1 MRWTTVVLSILLLCL
16 MAVVWMLV
24 SPYVVLLRSV
34 NPTNDLATTLVH
46 LLLSAKVSNPVTQ
59 TTTWVLFALM
69 GTACLVA
76 RIHINLPRRTTYG
89 SSHYATWRETWPFS
103 RRRQRRVKKT
113 RRRTT
118 PQSVSPESRF
128 VIGKYRWQT
137 IALTEK
143 QQEEQV
149 MITGPNGSGKSS
161 QLLIPSLLCEQGSRS
176 LFIADL
182 KNELFSVTAGT
193 VARSHQ
199 VWLLAPT
206 RLGESHGYN
215 PLAHIRSAADAN
227 LFARCWV
234 KNTGESKEPY
244 WASNA
249 QLLITAAV
257 LHLRTAEPNAPF
269 SRLNE
274 LLTEQPFEELEE
286 LLSKSPSVAARKKA
300 GTFLDNM
307 KRNER
312 LIGSIMTDIGN
323 RFQIF
328 DGEGVT
334 EVTAT
339 NEIDFEVM
347 IDVPT
352 ALYLS
357 IPRSETELH
366 QPLLA
371 CFTTQ
376 MFRSWE
382 RRGVLPRGIACYL
395 DEFAN
400 LGYIPKFESF
410 ISTAR
415 YLHVALL
422 IAIQSASQ
430 LDDVYGKDAAKTIK
444 NNANTHIVFPGV
456 GLEETKYYSERIGE
470 ATVQTESTTQREEAS
485 GRSST
490 QSETKRPL
498 MTPDEIRTMPKRAVL
513 VVPSSSA
520 PMRVRTKPYFED
532 GRLARQANIP
542 YHLVHVRQPPPFSSQ
557 ASQGHAPAAEQP
569 EPIIVDA
576 DQGKKDEQDEDRK
589 HFIWESE

>member
-1 MRWTTVVLSILLLCL
+1 MRWTTAILGILLLCL
-16 MAVVWMLV
+16 VATLWVFV
-24 SPYVVLLRSV
+24 SPYIAALRSV
-34 NPTNDLATTLVH
+34 HPTTDLATTLAH
-46 LLLSAKVSNPVTQ
+46 LLLSAKVSNAITQ
-59 TTTWVLFALM
+59 KTTWVLFALM
-69 GTACLVA
+69 GATVLVA
-76 RIHINLPRRTTYG
+76 RIHISLPRRTTYG
-89 SSHYATWRETWPFS
+89 SSHYATWREAWPFS
-103 RRRQRRVKKT
+103 KRRPRRVKKP
-113 RRRTT
+113 RHRTT
-118 PQSVSPESRF
+118 PQIALPESRF
-128 VIGKYRWQT
+128 VIGKYHWQT

-149 MITGPNGSGKSS
+149 IATGPNGAGKSS
-161 QLLIPSLLCEQGSRS
+161 QLYIPNLLCECGSRS

-182 KNELFSVTAGT
+182 KNELFRVTAGA

-199 VWLLAPT
+199 VWLFAPT
-206 RLGESHGYN
+206 RPGESHGYN

-274 LLTEQPFEELEE
+274 LLTELPFEELKE
-286 LLSKSPSVAARKKA
+286 LLSTSPSTQARKKA
-300 GTFLDNM
+300 GAFLDNM

-323 RFQIF
+323 RFQVF
-328 DGEGVT
+328 DSEGVA

-339 NEIDFEVM
+339 NEIDFDVM

-371 CFTTQ
+371 CFTMQ

-470 ATVQTESTTQREEAS
+470 ATVQAESTTDRDSVS

-498 MTPDEIRTMPKRAVL
+498 MTPDEIRTMPKRTVL
-513 VVPSSSA
+513 VIPSSSA
-520 PMRVRTKPYFED
+520 PMQVRTKPYFED
-532 GRLARQANIP
+532 DRLAQLANIP
-542 YHLVHVRQPPPFSSQ
+542 YHLVHVRQSPPFSSQ
-557 ASQGHAPAAEQP
+557 PSQGNPTAAEQS

-576 DQGKKDEQDEDRK
+576 DQDKKDEQDEDRR
-589 HFIWESE
+589 HFIWEDE

>member
-1 MRWTTVVLSILLLCL
+1 MRWTTIALSILLVCL
-16 MAVVWMLV
+16 MAVLWRLV
-24 SPYVVLLRSV
+24 SSYIALLAAVHR
-34 NPTNDLATTLVH
+34 TADLTTTIIH
-46 LLLSAKVSNPVTQ
+46 LLLYTRITDPIKQ
-59 TTTWVLFALM
+59 TTTWILLVLM
-69 GTACLVA
+69 GLTVLIA
-76 RIHINLPRRTTYG
+76 RIHIYQPKRTTYG
-89 SSHYATWRETWPFS
+89 SSHYATWREAWPYLKRS
-103 RRRQRRVKKT
+103 LHWVKMPKRRAK
-113 RRRTT
+113 
-118 PQSVSPESRF
+118 PQPVLPESRF

-137 IALTEK
+137 VALTEK

-149 MITGPNGSGKSS
+149 MITGSNGAGKSS
-161 QLLIPSLLCEQGSRS
+161 QLLIPNLLGECGSRS

-182 KNELFSVTAGT
+182 KNELFSVTVGT

-199 VWLLAPT
+199 VWLFAPT
-206 RLGESHGYN
+206 RPGDSHGYN

-257 LHLRTAEPNAPF
+257 LHLRTAEPDAPF
-269 SRLNE
+269 YRLNE
-274 LLTEQPFEELEE
+274 LLTEQPFEDLEE
-286 LLSKSPSVAARKKA
+286 LLSTSPSIAARKKA
-300 GTFLDNM
+300 GVFLDNM

-323 RFQIF
+323 RFQVF
-328 DGEGVT
+328 DSDGVAD
-334 EVTAT
+334 VTAM
-339 NEIDFEVM
+339 NEIDFDVM

-371 CFTTQ
+371 CFTMQ

-400 LGYIPKFESF
+400 LGHIPKFESF

-430 LDDVYGKDAAKTIK
+430 LDGVYGKDAAKTIK

-456 GLEETKYYSERIGE
+456 GLEETKYYSERVGE
-470 ATVQTESTTQREEAS
+470 ATIQTESMTERDGAS
-485 GRSST
+485 EHSST
-490 QSETKRPL
+490 QSEAKRPL
-498 MTPDEIRTMPKRAVL
+498 MTPDEIRTMPKRTVL
-513 VVPSSSA
+513 VIPSSSA
-520 PMRVRTKPYFED
+520 PMRVKTTPYFEN
-532 GRLARQANIP
+532 RSLASLANIP
-542 YHLVHVRQPPPFSSQ
+542 YHLTHVRQSPSFSSQ
-557 ASQGHAPAAEQP
+557 SSQGDTTTTKPP
-569 EPIIVDA
+569 EPIIIDA
-576 DQGKKDEQDEDRK
+576 DQDKKDEQDDDRK

>member
-1 MRWTTVVLSILLLCL
+1 MRWTTITLGILLFCLIVVLWRF
-16 MAVVWMLV
+16 M
-24 SPYVVLLRSV
+24 SPYVVLIATIHPTTNWTTAVIHIFL
-34 NPTNDLATTLVH
+34 NPKAP
-46 LLLSAKVSNPVTQ
+46 NPITQ
-59 TTTWVLFALM
+59 TTTWILLVLM
-69 GTACLVA
+69 GATVLVA
-76 RIHINLPRRTTYG
+76 RIHISLPKRTTYG
-89 SSHYATWRETWPFS
+89 SSHYATWREAWPYLKRRLGPVKS
-103 RRRQRRVKKT
+103 RKRRP
-113 RRRTT
+113 TT
-118 PQSVSPESRF
+118 KPVPPASRF
-128 VIGKYRWQT
+128 VVGRYRWQRV
-137 IALTEK
+137 ALTEK
-143 QQEEQV
+143 QQEEQL
-149 MITGPNGSGKSS
+149 MIIGTNGAGKSS
-161 QLLIPSLLCEQGSRS
+161 QLLIPNLLREQGSRS

-182 KNELFSVTAGT
+182 KNELFSVTAGA
-193 VARSHQ
+193 VARYHQ
-199 VWLLAPT
+199 VWLFAPT
-206 RLGESHGYN
+206 RSNSSHGYN

-249 QLLITAAV
+249 QLLITAVV

-274 LLTEQPFEELEE
+274 LLTELPFEDLEE
-286 LLSKSPSVAARKKA
+286 LLSTSPSTQSRKKA

-323 RFQIF
+323 RFQVF
-328 DGEGVT
+328 DSEGVA
-334 EVTAT
+334 EVTSA
-339 NEIDFEVM
+339 NEIDFDTM
-347 IDVPT
+347 IDIPT

-400 LGYIPKFESF
+400 LGYIPKFEPF

-430 LDDVYGKDAAKTIK
+430 LDDVYGRDGAKTIK
-444 NNANTHIVFPGV
+444 NNANTHIVFPGI
-456 GLEETKYYSERIGE
+456 GLEETKYYSERIGD
-470 ATVQTESTTQREEAS
+470 TTIQTESATAREGLS
-485 GRSST
+485 GHSST
-490 QSETKRPL
+490 QSEARRPL
-498 MTPDEIRTMPKRAVL
+498 MTPDEIRTMPKRTVL
-513 VVPSSSA
+513 MIPSSSA
-520 PMRVRTKPYFED
+520 PMQVKTMPYFENR
-532 GRLARQANIP
+532 RLASLANIP
-542 YHLVHVRQPPPFSSQ
+542 YHLTHVRQSSPFSAQ
-557 ASQGHAPAAEQP
+557 APSGNATTAKQS

-576 DQGKKDEQDEDRK
+576 DQNQQDQRSDDRK
-589 HFIWESE
+589 HFIWEDE